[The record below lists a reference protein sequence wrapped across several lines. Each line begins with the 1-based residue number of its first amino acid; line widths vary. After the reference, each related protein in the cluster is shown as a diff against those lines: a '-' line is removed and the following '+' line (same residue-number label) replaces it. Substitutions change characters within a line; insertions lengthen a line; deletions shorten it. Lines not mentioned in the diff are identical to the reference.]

1 MLHIGSWYKRRL
13 LNATLHKKATPQ
25 PFIHLSRRR
34 VHWVLAILVV
44 LIFSKYFYLS
54 CMTSYFTFFLIDKFH
69 ISVQASQFCLF
80 AFLGASAIGTL
91 GAAPFALMLPFASFG
106 WTIAL
111 AVVVGLVISSAFSSI
126 VVYATDLMPDKI
138 GMISGV
144 FFGLMFG
151 LGGVGSAFFGW
162 LADRTSVEYI
172 FFISSFSPLLG
183 IVAGLLPNT
192 QKKAVSQQ

>member
-1 MLHIGSWYKRRL
+1 
-13 LNATLHKKATPQ
+13 
-25 PFIHLSRRR
+25 
-34 VHWVLAILVV
+34 
-44 LIFSKYFYLS
+44 
-54 CMTSYFTFFLIDKFH
+54 
-69 ISVQASQFCLF
+69 
-80 AFLGASAIGTL
+80 
-91 GAAPFALMLPFASFG
+91 MLPFASFG

-172 FFISSFSPLLG
+172 FLVSSFSPLLG
-183 IVAGLLPNT
+183 IVAGHLPNT

>member
-1 MLHIGSWYKRRL
+1 
-13 LNATLHKKATPQ
+13 
-25 PFIHLSRRR
+25 
-34 VHWVLAILVV
+34 
-44 LIFSKYFYLS
+44 
-54 CMTSYFTFFLIDKFH
+54 
-69 ISVQASQFCLF
+69 
-80 AFLGASAIGTL
+80 
-91 GAAPFALMLPFASFG
+91 MLPFASFG

-172 FFISSFSPLLG
+172 FLVSSFSPLLG